1 MENSRGGGVHF
12 DTVAGGELI
21 VTQGGEPFGEDL
33 GVHILKRL
41 GQRAGAG
48 EHGPGQRRDGPG
60 DEPIGDGLAGGVVV
74 GDQVFEGVMA
84 HLRVDVDAIFAAHHA
99 ALSGGEMRL
108 PELGDRLLRPL
119 IGEGPGAAQDGKGFL
134 LRFAV
139 GWILSHGRIFF
150 SIFLALFCPNQHC
163 PRSGLTGGDCS
174 FDYRTAGVHSG
185 PELPEEP
192 ESPEPPVE
200 TG

>member
-1 MENSRGGGVHF
+1 MKHAHSEEKSSLCAFSLSVRNGMVLLLLHRYPDLGVILLVQGALGEFAGVGVHF
-12 DTVAGGELI
+12 DAVA
-21 VTQGGEPFGEDL
+21 
-33 GVHILKRL
+33 
-41 GQRAGAG
+41 
-48 EHGPGQRRDGPG
+48 
-60 DEPIGDGLAGGVVV
+60 
-74 GDQVFEGVMA
+74 
-84 HLRVDVDAIFAAHHA
+84 
-99 ALSGGEMRL
+99 GGEMRL

-150 SIFLALFCPNQHC
+150 SIFLALFCPNWHC

-200 TG
+200 AG